1 LPHNAAVGFSL
12 SRPPAQVLSEKALDG
27 VVHVDL
33 IFLVQEA
40 VQLS

>member
-1 LPHNAAVGFSL
+1 LASAFA
-12 SRPPAQVLSEKALDG
+12 RPPAQVLSEKALDG

-33 IFLVQEA
+33 VFLVQEA